1 MQIGGGNVYLVI
13 LHFYTGLVTGTINKE
28 KEFSFAATSHQESGI
43 FGFQFLLLVLGIDWC
58 QT

>member
-28 KEFSFAATSHQESGI
+28 KEFSFAATRHQESGI
-43 FGFQFLLLVLGIDWC
+43 FGFPTGWPE
-58 QT
+58 